1 MCLQLSYW
9 RPMYTHECC
18 VITAHSVKPFDS
30 KLILFSCRK
39 KYEFPIMAEENK
51 EMDVDG
57 EEMMEEGDEDWEYY
71 DDNDVLTDFWQ
82 VGIAFAQLII
92 IALWF
97 IPSFSGLY
105 HE

>member
-1 MCLQLSYW
+1 
-9 RPMYTHECC
+9 
-18 VITAHSVKPFDS
+18 
-30 KLILFSCRK
+30 
-39 KYEFPIMAEENK
+39 MAEENK

-82 VGIAFAQLII
+82 VGVAFAQLIM
-92 IALWF
+92 ALWF
-97 IPSFSGLY
+97 NPSFSGLH

>member
-1 MCLQLSYW
+1 
-9 RPMYTHECC
+9 
-18 VITAHSVKPFDS
+18 
-30 KLILFSCRK
+30 
-39 KYEFPIMAEENK
+39 MAEENK